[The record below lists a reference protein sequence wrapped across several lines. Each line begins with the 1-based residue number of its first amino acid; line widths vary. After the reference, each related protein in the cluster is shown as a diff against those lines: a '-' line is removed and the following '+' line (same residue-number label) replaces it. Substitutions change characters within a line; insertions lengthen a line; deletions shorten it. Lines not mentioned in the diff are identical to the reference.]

1 VGIGQAAP
9 KAKLDINGNLIIGSG
24 YSGSGTV
31 TVPSNG
37 AIIQGNVGIGTS
49 NPGALLDLGLAG
61 TTAGVLRLAGS
72 TSGNVT
78 IQTQAAAGSY
88 TLILPSTIGSAN
100 QVLAN
105 GSTPGTLSWVTP
117 SAGTV
122 TSVSGT
128 SPITV
133 SNGTTTPSISLGIV
147 PAADGGLGLN
157 TSSSSGYP
165 YVASGTWSVIT
176 AATLASNIGALTSA
190 NVSGSTNYVAKFTG
204 SNTIGNGIM
213 YDNGSSISISNT
225 NALAPLD
232 VLASGG
238 RDILLG
244 GGSTTNSEIKFLG
257 SNYFSIYNTGSYL
270 TIAQTNAL
278 SQTNTAGS
286 PLMSISSGGNVGI
299 GTTSP
304 GFLLDVETSAV
315 TQAKFGSGLPVYI
328 IANSPMVGFNTY
340 WNGGYTYGTSG
351 AAGILTFSQE
361 VSGGFSFNTA
371 ASGSS
376 GSSASMTSRL
386 AITNTGNVGVGTT
399 SPAGILDVTS
409 TTSGFLPPRMTDAQ
423 RLAISSPV
431 SGMTIYNTTSG
442 CLDYYSNGSW
452 LGLCGSALVPAIS
465 YVTSV
470 ASSSTSFSI
479 TATGAGQIILIV
491 APGYPGSGTSVTVN
505 GSSATALVNNFSQ
518 YCSAYMS
525 LFYYITTGTTNNIV
539 ITTNASSSYMQNYA
553 AVFKSNAGSLSGS
566 NLTSPVTVGSNS
578 TSNTYATLS
587 SVPANSY
594 LFGAALS
601 NNYTSNNSAAWGWG
615 PDISQIQ
622 NQAVCCQVE
631 SSIATGPATNGG
643 TYSDYT
649 QIAGNCGLAYV
660 FIGIHP

>member
-1 VGIGQAAP
+1 
-9 KAKLDINGNLIIGSG
+9 
-24 YSGSGTV
+24 
-31 TVPSNG
+31 
-37 AIIQGNVGIGTS
+37 
-49 NPGALLDLGLAG
+49 
-61 TTAGVLRLAGS
+61 
-72 TSGNVT
+72 
-78 IQTQAAAGSY
+78 
-88 TLILPSTIGSAN
+88 
-100 QVLAN
+100 
-105 GSTPGTLSWVTP
+105 
-117 SAGTV
+117 
-122 TSVSGT
+122 
-128 SPITV
+128 V
-133 SNGTTTPSISLGIV
+133 SNGTTTPSISLSIV

-431 SGMTIYNTTSG
+431 SGMEIFNTTSG
-442 CLDYYSNGSW
+442 CLNYYSSGNWYGVCGTSLLPSQCTSFTVLNDNTRATSYSGGSGCDNSLASGWYRVEGSYSQIPTSPPSPNECNTQATGW
-452 LGLCGSALVPAIS
+452 LNISIPSVGSTNSGSACWS
-465 YVTSV
+465 WT
-470 ASSSTSFSI
+470 SSTCQWSTSGCQI
-479 TATGAGQIILIV
+479 TNCN
-491 APGYPGSGTSVTVN
+491 GYYV
-505 GSSATALVNNFSQ
+505 
-518 YCSAYMS
+518 
-525 LFYYITTGTTNNIV
+525 YYLN
-539 ITTNASSSYMQNYA
+539 
-553 AVFKSNAGSLSGS
+553 
-566 NLTSPVTVGSNS
+566 PVT
-578 TSNTYATLS
+578 
-587 SVPANSY
+587 
-594 LFGAALS
+594 
-601 NNYTSNNSAAWGWG
+601 WG
-615 PDISQIQ
+615 
-622 NQAVCCQVE
+622 C
-631 SSIATGPATNGG
+631 NGR
-643 TYSDYT
+643 YCV
-649 QIAGNCGLAYV
+649 Q
-660 FIGIHP
+660 